1 MVRRPVILNATTIN
15 KFMNFIISFGL
26 VAACSFVFFFHGA
39 LLLGT
44 EVAALAAA
52 YGKWWDAVYP
62 VMVERGGD
70 REFVWN
76 VPTSDKAK
84 GTTEETKP
92 SR

>member
-1 MVRRPVILNATTIN
+1 MVRRPVILNAMTIN
-15 KFMNFIISFGL
+15 KFMNCIISFGL
-26 VAACSFVFFFHGA
+26 FAACSFVFFVHGA
-39 LLLGT
+39 LLFGT
-44 EVAALAAA
+44 GVAALAAA

-62 VMVERGGD
+62 VMVE

>member
-1 MVRRPVILNATTIN
+1 MVRRPVILNATTIK
-15 KFMNFIISFGL
+15 KFMKCIISFGL
-26 VAACSFVFFFHGA
+26 FAACSFVFFVHGA
-39 LLLGT
+39 LLFGT
-44 EVAALAAA
+44 GVAALAAA
-52 YGKWWDAVYP
+52 YDKWWDGVYP

-92 SR
+92 AR

>member
-15 KFMNFIISFGL
+15 KFMNCIISFGL

-39 LLLGT
+39 LLFGT
-44 EVAALAAA
+44 EVAVLVAA

-70 REFVWN
+70 RVFVWN
-76 VPTSDKAK
+76 VPTSDKTK
-84 GTTEETKP
+84 GTTQETKP
-92 SR
+92 AR